1 MMGVPLSPL
10 PLVRSH
16 REPIRSVRFRGVV
29 PSDTILPT
37 RDCLASLA
45 RIFSEMAFCSAS
57 PLRSANSLSA
67 RYFSFSSLGVPTRPL
82 V

>member
-16 REPIRSVRFRGVV
+16 REPIRSVRLRGVV
-29 PSDTILPT
+29 PSETICPT
-37 RDCLASLA
+37 RLAESFS
-45 RIFSEMAFCSAS
+45 RIRRATACRSAS
-57 PLRSANSLSA
+57 PVRSPKSLSA
-67 RYFSFSSLGVPTRPL
+67 RYFSFSSLGVPTSPL

>member
-16 REPIRSVRFRGVV
+16 REPMRSVRLRGVV
-29 PSDTILPT
+29 PSETILPT
-37 RDCLASLA
+37 RLVESFSLIRWVMASCRA
-45 RIFSEMAFCSAS
+45 VPERS
-57 PLRSANSLSA
+57 PKSWSA
-67 RYFSFSSLGVPTRPL
+67 RYFSFSSLGVPIRPL